1 MARRCL
7 IIAHPSLAL
16 ARDALSLFLLRLP
29 PLPALL
35 LLLLTLLALSEI
47 LPLLAGLLLTAL
59 HFLLL
64 SLLAGLLLTA
74 LHFLLLCPLL
84 VFLALPDDLLGTW
97 LVGLSGKRAGSLS
110 GLHFQGRPGPLFAS
124 LGGRATTGRGHRL
137 PILEGGLPVGKRL
150 RCRG

>member
-47 LPLLAGLLLTAL
+47 LPLLAG
-59 HFLLL
+59 F
-64 SLLAGLLLTA
+64 LLTA